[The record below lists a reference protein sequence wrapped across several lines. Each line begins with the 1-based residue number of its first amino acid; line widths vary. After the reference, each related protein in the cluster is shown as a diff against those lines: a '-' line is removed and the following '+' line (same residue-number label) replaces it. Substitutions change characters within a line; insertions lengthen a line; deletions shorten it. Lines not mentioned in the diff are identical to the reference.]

1 MILGLS
7 TSMFTLLHVIIS
19 LVGISA
25 GLIALLGLLGG
36 KLYRGLTALFLITTV
51 LTSVTGF
58 LFPFHGMSPG
68 IILGILSIL
77 VLVLG
82 HRGALCG
89 ETCRRVARDLHH
101 HFEPG
106 ALFQF
111 LRPGCASVCQNPRA
125 EIHRAHASL
134 SSIRNHSAG
143 RAGRLPCADN
153 SRLQEISQRVAGTGI
168 RRAAPSTS
176 GTSPMPL
183 PCSCRG

>member
-58 LFPFHGMSPG
+58 LFPFKGMTPG

-77 VLVLG
+77 VLVLAIVALYVG
-82 HRGALCG
+82 KLAGAWRGTYVITSSLALYFNFFVL
-89 ETCRRVARDLHH
+89 VAQS
-101 HFEPG
+101 FAKIP
-106 ALFQF
+106 ALKSIAPTQ
-111 LRPGCASVCQNPRA
+111 ASPVFGITQLVVLVIFIVLTIRA
-125 EIHRAHASL
+125 F
-134 SSIRNHSAG
+134 RNFHSA
-143 RAGRLPCADN
+143 
-153 SRLQEISQRVAGTGI
+153 
-168 RRAAPSTS
+168 
-176 GTSPMPL
+176 
-183 PCSCRG
+183 